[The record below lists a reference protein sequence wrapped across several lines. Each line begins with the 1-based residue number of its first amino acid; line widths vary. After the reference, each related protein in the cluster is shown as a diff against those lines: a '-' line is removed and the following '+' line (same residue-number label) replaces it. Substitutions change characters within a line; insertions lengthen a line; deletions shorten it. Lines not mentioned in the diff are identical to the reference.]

1 MAQSLSTLSSIAGS
15 DDWRQRARNALSWLR
30 EKYVRLRNYKITP
43 ENILR
48 EGTRANFPLAGRMY
62 FYSYDPKTKNKLV
75 HYDTFPLVIPIEKYS
90 ATKFLGINFH
100 YLPYSLRTQLMNNV
114 MEQVNIEEEKFEL
127 QYSDI
132 KGANRFRTAIPCIH
146 RYDLN
151 NVRSNIILINPDEW
165 ATAIYL
171 PVEQFK
177 KQNKSAVWR
186 NSRDIIGRL

>member
-132 KGANRFRTAIPCIH
+132 KGANNMNLDSIFITSGVH
-146 RYDLN
+146 K
-151 NVRSNIILINPDEW
+151 SKTINES
-165 ATAIYL
+165 L
-171 PVEQFK
+171 MEKLLVEHK
-177 KQNKSAVWR
+177 VSANYFQKELTW
-186 NSRDIIGRL
+186 